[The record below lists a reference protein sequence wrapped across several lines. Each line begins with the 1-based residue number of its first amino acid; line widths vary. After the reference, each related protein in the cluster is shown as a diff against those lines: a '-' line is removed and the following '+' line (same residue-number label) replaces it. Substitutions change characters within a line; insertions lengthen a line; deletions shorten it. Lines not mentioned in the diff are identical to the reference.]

1 MKRREI
7 SVKDAP
13 QPLGTYAQAVEAD
26 AVYCATQLPLDP
38 STGEIAAPGVREQTQ
53 QCLENLDR
61 VCRGARTDLD
71 HALIL
76 RVYFIDRED
85 WPTIE
90 KVFAERFH
98 DQRPARV
105 PVHVV
110 SLGRGARV
118 SIEATVGSRD
128 ESHRMP
134 MPWHG

>member
-26 AVYCATQLPLDP
+26 VLYCASQLPIDP
-38 STGEIAAPGVREQTQ
+38 STGEIAEPWARAQTQ

-61 VCRGARTDLD
+61 VCRGADTDLS

-85 WPTIE
+85 LPAIE
-90 KVFAERFH
+90 KVFAERFR
-98 DQRPARV
+98 DRKPARV

-110 SLGRGARV
+110 SLGRDARV
-118 SIEATVGSRD
+118 SIEATVGSPASD
-128 ESHRMP
+128 
-134 MPWHG
+134 